1 MAVCRRLSVTLPA
14 GLDGFRQG
22 FLVKG
27 GRQNTGPFNQSNGI
41 KVTSAGA
48 DTASDA
54 TVQIH
59 FRPVF
64 ITHGQGLGWAP
75 IDTDAAGC
83 AETVIMLGFESG
95 IQVQPG
101 LRLGQCR
108 L

>member
-1 MAVCRRLSVTLPA
+1 
-14 GLDGFRQG
+14 
-22 FLVKG
+22 
-27 GRQNTGPFNQSNGI
+27 
-41 KVTSAGA
+41 
-48 DTASDA
+48 
-54 TVQIH
+54 
-59 FRPVF
+59 
-64 ITHGQGLGWAP
+64 LGWAP